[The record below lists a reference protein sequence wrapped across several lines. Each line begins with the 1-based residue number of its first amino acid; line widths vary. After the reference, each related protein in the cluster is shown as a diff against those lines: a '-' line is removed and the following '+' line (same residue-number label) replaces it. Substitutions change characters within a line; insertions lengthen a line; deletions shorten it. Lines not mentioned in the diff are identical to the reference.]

1 MPEIDYTWKWKSPEK
16 VRKFVNERV
25 VDSMIKILMVF
36 NRQGTEDQQQSSTTS
51 EQLASRKRKRSPS
64 PVSDD
69 DVSENF
75 ALLEE
80 DWDLTKIIFIKDVK
94 TVPIGKV
101 TKVSDGVFGGG
112 RKDYSFNKA
121 HHTENRRP
129 AW

>member
-1 MPEIDYTWKWKSPEK
+1 
-16 VRKFVNERV
+16 
-25 VDSMIKILMVF
+25 MIF

-69 DVSENF
+69 DDSENF

-101 TKVSDGVFGGG
+101 TKVSAGVFGGG
-112 RKDYSFNKA
+112 RNDYSIRLIILETVDL
-121 HHTENRRP
+121 HGNRKISVP
-129 AW
+129 CYMLVSVHESVL